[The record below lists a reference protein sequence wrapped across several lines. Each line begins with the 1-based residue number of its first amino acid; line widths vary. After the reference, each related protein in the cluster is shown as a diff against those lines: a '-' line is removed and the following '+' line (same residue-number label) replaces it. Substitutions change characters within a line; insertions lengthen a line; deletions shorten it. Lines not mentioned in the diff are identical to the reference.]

1 MIQANRVADAGES
14 LEDAAPE
21 PHDDCVVAGHE
32 VPMPVVRCNPKPL
45 SGGVNFG
52 LAKAAELWRE
62 FGSAR

>member
-1 MIQANRVADAGES
+1 MIQAIRIADAGAA
-14 LEDAAPE
+14 LEDAARE

-32 VPMPVVRCNPKPL
+32 VPMLVARCNPKPL

-62 FGSAR
+62 FASAR

>member
-1 MIQANRVADAGES
+1 MIQAIRIADAGAA
-14 LEDAAPE
+14 LEDVAQE

-32 VPMPVVRCNPKPL
+32 VPMPIARCSPKPL
-45 SGGVNFG
+45 SGVLNFG